1 MFSNTDEYTE
11 ATENASINQHGKKN
25 RQGYKLG
32 IFNLLLLT
40 TIGVMGYVSFDSLK
54 DKSKTNNSIEIEN
67 RRSDSELINI
77 LSNLDTP
84 SEEEKKILESLSL
97 AINDVV
103 SDTKLSDTSL
113 YTQALSREL
122 DKSSVRTIIVQKGD
136 TLASLSLKYYGDE
149 LSYDKIISNNKSL
162 SSKSHTIFPGQELIL
177 PY

>member
-1 MFSNTDEYTE
+1 MFNNKDEYAQ

-32 IFNLLLLT
+32 IFNLLFLT

-54 DKSKTNNSIEIEN
+54 DKSNLNSSIEIEKSITVEN
-67 RRSDSELINI
+67 QTTS
-77 LSNLDTP
+77 
-84 SEEEKKILESLSL
+84 KSLSS

-122 DKSSVRTIIVQKGD
+122 DTNSVRTIIVQKGD
-136 TLASLSLKYYGDE
+136 TLASLSRKYYGDA
-149 LSYDKIISNNKSL
+149 LAYDKIISNNKSL
-162 SSKSHTIFPGQELIL
+162 SRKSHTIFVGQELNL